1 MEDVGTFE
9 LQVSNDAKY
18 AISLFDDN
26 FILIDEKRV
35 GIITNYSIDKMIKR
49 TVKGFQLKRFW
60 VTESLLRRQIQPMID
75 VMQMQKRL

>member
-1 MEDVGTFE
+1 MGRCWHLRITS
-9 LQVSNDAKY
+9 LQRCQICNKS
-18 AISLFDDN
+18 FDDN

-35 GIITNYSIDKMIKR
+35 GIITNYSIDKNDKR